1 MGGGPLRRRSSG
13 GWWQLSFKRGR
24 GVRWTPPPGGSHLLG
39 AVLGLRADGG
49 VTGPAGAGP
58 RLEWAGPGGRGR
70 ARRSRLSLPAA
81 GGRDRARRRR
91 RLRREQHG
99 LGHRAVG
106 ESDRPG
112 SKFLPFWSPDPLP
125 LCFCKTLAG
134 AWRFPLQ
141 RPLASPLFAFSRS
154 FPGRFRTPRAKG
166 DLAGADQ
173 GN

>member
-1 MGGGPLRRRSSG
+1 MAAGGNFPLRGGGASVEPRLLG
-13 GWWQLSFKRGR
+13 GVPPFGR
-24 GVRWTPPPGGSHLLG
+24 GSRPSSRWGRDRARGGGASPGG
-39 AVLGLRADGG
+39 
-49 VTGPAGAGP
+49 
-58 RLEWAGPGGRGR
+58 AGPGGRGR
-70 ARRSRLSLPAA
+70 ARRSRLSLPEA

-134 AWRFPLQ
+134 ARRFPLQ